1 MHSLFHTLNTSFN
14 IKSLRSGVLYIA
26 YYLISTAKGRTWH
39 IAKNQYVSD
48 GWLNIMERELCKDG
62 NMSEVFSKWKLS
74 EEIFLSSHCIPSFHP
89 HLFFPHNYKGLV
101 FLPCYITCLCQNDLK
116 VWFGSF
122 ALRNVLHYRRK
133 EKDRNLVEIKLANI
147 YNFKIHINQWD
158 LVEK

>member
-1 MHSLFHTLNTSFN
+1 
-14 IKSLRSGVLYIA
+14 
-26 YYLISTAKGRTWH
+26 
-39 IAKNQYVSD
+39 
-48 GWLNIMERELCKDG
+48 MERELCKDG

-122 ALRNVLHYRRK
+122 ALKNVLHYRRK

-158 LVEK
+158 RSLQPLRSTSHRQKGWEKKKGRCLEIGEEGGF